1 MTTNS
6 EPRLISANGARRLL
20 AFLAE
25 RRESLSPLLI
35 LTHDYPDPDA
45 LASAFALQ
53 YLAQTSFGIQS
64 RIVYGGEIGRTENRV
79 MAKRLRIPA
88 HRLPPGL
95 LKRSRN
101 VALVDTQPDFDNNP
115 FPRGRRATL
124 VIDQHHS
131 MVPVDA
137 ELAIVDPE
145 CGATCAIVA
154 QALLE
159 QGTEL
164 TERVAT
170 ALAYGIL
177 TDTQDF
183 YRARRSDVIQT
194 YLRILPHAD
203 MGDLALIQNPARTR
217 RFFSTVAKGIREAAL
232 YGHLLVTHLGAV
244 EAPDLVSQVAEF
256 LVAYRRADWC
266 LATGRFKGR
275 LHASLRTSR
284 NDAPAGAILR
294 DAFDDPRQAGGHGAI
309 AGGSC
314 PLNPAADEA
323 VWQAAE
329 RRLQERLRK
338 RLRIA
343 AKATPRKPFEI

>member
-1 MTTNS
+1 M
-6 EPRLISANGARRLL
+6 
-20 AFLAE
+20 
-25 RRESLSPLLI
+25 LI

-53 YLAQTSFGIQS
+53 YLAQTSFGIPS
-64 RIVYGGEIGRTENRV
+64 RIVYGGELGRTENRV
-79 MAKRLRIPA
+79 MAKLLRIPA

-95 LKRSRN
+95 LKHSRN

-124 VIDQHHS
+124 VIDQHPS
-131 MVPVDA
+131 RVAPEAD
-137 ELAIVDPE
+137 LAIIDPA

-154 QALLE
+154 QALLA
-159 QGTEL
+159 QGAVL

-177 TDTQDF
+177 TDTQEF
-183 YRARRSDVIQT
+183 YRARRADVIQT
-194 YLRILPHAD
+194 YLQILPHAD
-203 MGDLALIQNPARTR
+203 MRDLALIQNPTRTR
-217 RFFSTVAKGIREAAL
+217 RFFSTVAKGIREATL

-256 LVAYRRADWC
+256 LVAYRGAVWC
-266 LATGRFKGR
+266 LATGRYKGR

-284 NDAPAGAILR
+284 NDAPAGAVLR
-294 DAFDDPRQAGGHGAI
+294 DVFDDPRQAGGHGPI

-314 PLNPAADEA
+314 PLNAAAPEEA
-323 VWQAAE
+323 WQAAE

-338 RLRIA
+338 RLRVA
-343 AKATPRKPFEI
+343 VKAPPRKPFG